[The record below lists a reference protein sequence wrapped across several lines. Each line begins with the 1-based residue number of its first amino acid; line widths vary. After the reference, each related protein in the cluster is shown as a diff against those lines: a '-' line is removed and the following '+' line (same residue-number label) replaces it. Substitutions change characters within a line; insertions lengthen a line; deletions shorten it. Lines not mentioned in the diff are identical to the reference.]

1 VTASSAVAEALPAE
15 RHEPLRLTV
24 RRLSAAQKGAA
35 GAPAYSRFVNRPV
48 GRLLA
53 ALAFQMGLTPNQV
66 TAVSA
71 VCTFGGLTLLG
82 LAPLSY
88 ATGAGTAALL
98 LLGYALDSADGQLAR
113 LRGGGSPA
121 GEWLDHVVDAVKAVA
136 VHLVLLVALYTAAPF
151 GRGALLL
158 LPLAYA
164 VVDVTHLFAT
174 LLNEQ
179 LRRNH
184 GRPERA
190 QRTGDRPSALRSV
203 LVLPTDYGV
212 LAASFALLGAP
223 VAFLGCYAVLLAGT
237 TGYLSL
243 ALVRWY
249 REMQGLAA

>member
-1 VTASSAVAEALPAE
+1 MTASGVRVRPLPGE
-15 RHEPLRLTV
+15 RPEPLLVTV

-35 GAPAYSRFVNRPV
+35 GAPAYSRFVNRPA

-53 ALAFQMGLTPNQV
+53 ALAFRVGLTPNRV
-66 TAVSA
+66 TALSA
-71 VCTFGGLTLLG
+71 VCTFGGLALLG
-82 LAPLSY
+82 SAPWSS
-88 ATGAGTAALL
+88 ATGVGVAACLL
-98 LLGYALDSADGQLAR
+98 VGYALDSADGQLAR

-190 QRTGDRPSALRSV
+190 HRTVQRPSALRSV

-223 VAFLGCYAVLLAGT
+223 AAFLGCYAVLFAGT
-237 TGYLSL
+237 AGYLAL
-243 ALVRWY
+243 ALVRWF
-249 REMQGLAA
+249 REMNGLSA